1 MQVGALVTSQPD
13 TPLSVFNKPVACLF
27 VAFWFC
33 FSFAFRGFFPKHGHF
48 FVDIFVLFVAPT
60 ESIYLKNVTVFF
72 CQNEG

>member
-13 TPLSVFNKPVACLF
+13 TPLGELNKPVACLF

-33 FSFAFRGFFPKHGHF
+33 FSFSFRGFSPKHRHF
-48 FVDIFVLFVAPT
+48 SVDIPVLFPAPT